1 MRSDV
6 HQVHYVPAEQVS
18 KVLVFGN
25 DCGFCSRISGAA
37 APLGTLFFLSIG
49 IFGSGSF
56 WGRGLE
62 VWLCF
67 LGLWGG
73 TRARGV

>member
-1 MRSDV
+1 M
-6 HQVHYVPAEQVS
+6 S

-25 DCGFCSRISGAA
+25 DCGFRSRILGAV
-37 APLGTLFFLSIG
+37 APLGTLFFLSLRT
-49 IFGSGSF
+49 FGSGPF

-62 VWLCF
+62 VWLCL